1 MNIRKIE
8 IIVLYVNIVKKE
20 IIKGNYSLKIQNYNY
35 EAKILV
41 IEIIDVLHCI
51 EAIQNNKQRL
61 INIYVDYEEDIYNSG
76 TLEKGSKML

>member
-1 MNIRKIE
+1 MSGEMNIRKIE

-51 EAIQNNKQRL
+51 EAI
-61 INIYVDYEEDIYNSG
+61 
-76 TLEKGSKML
+76 